1 MHNLQE
7 LLRKS
12 AASHKHLCPRQV
24 LGVRMGCYAADLLG
38 FDPLR
43 VEKRLLVIVETDG
56 CFATGICA
64 ATGASIGSRN
74 LRIEDYGKVAATFTD
89 TRRRTSLRLVP
100 QTGVRVLASE
110 CAPAAPD
117 AWQAMLEAYQQI
129 PDEQLFS
136 WQPVEL
142 HQSIEAI
149 FSRPGIR
156 TSCTLCG
163 EEIINEREILRDGQV
178 LCRACAGEAYYRQV
192 RGRL

>member
-1 MHNLQE
+1 MHDLQQ

-12 AASHKHLCPRQV
+12 AASHRHLCPRQV

-64 ATGASIGSRN
+64 ATGVSVGSRN
-74 LRIEDYGKVAATFTD
+74 LRIEDHGKVAATFTD
-89 TRRRTSLRLVP
+89 TWRRTSLRLVP
-100 QTGVRVLASE
+100 QTGVRALASE

-129 PDEQLFS
+129 PDEQLIC
-136 WQPVEL
+136 WQAVEL
-142 HQSIEAI
+142 RQSIDAI

-156 TSCTLCG
+156 ASCALCG
-163 EEIINEREILRDGQV
+163 EEIINEREIVRDGQV
-178 LCRACAGEAYYRQV
+178 LCRACAGEGYYKLV
-192 RGRL
+192 SG